1 MTDCPQVA
9 TIIAPMPSP
18 SLPPAGSPPTPALRP
33 GWFPNS
39 RVPRTKLGRL
49 TALLALLRVLLFAG
63 QAAFSA
69 GATTSGLQS
78 LGNLV
83 TTLLVILLLLLGL
96 RHARG
101 GLIWR
106 LRNRLLVTYI
116 FIGVVPVLLVVL
128 MAGIAAYLLTGQ
140 FAIFLATDDIKAAVN
155 ILEAATSTAAAEMA
169 NDLQQGNGP
178 SEDFSKDAGEFGL
191 GGRFAA
197 AAVTAVDGG
206 QKYLLH
212 GAKPLEVP
220 PWVHGNFSGVVVER
234 GSSLSLRVVTS
245 MPVGAGKI
253 TVLSSALLD
262 AAQLTEI
269 SRNLGEITV
278 YPGAEVHIESSGK
291 LSAQNRD
298 GGGPVILRPARG
310 EDGKPSGIS
319 GGSLAAPVQLLDR
332 EVSFPTVIPVTD
344 WETGKERNVV
354 IVVKTRVSSLYARLF
369 TNFTKFAE
377 IIKVLLVVVAVLF
390 AGIEAV
396 ALIVGFKLTRTITGS
411 VENLYVATESI
422 NRGDLGHRIAVK
434 SKDQLAA
441 LETSFNSMSGSL
453 ERLLEEQ
460 KEKER
465 LESELAIAHEV
476 QATLFP
482 RDIQPM
488 RSLELHGVCK
498 PARTVS
504 GDYYD
509 FLSFGNERLGIAVGD
524 ISGKGISAALLMANI
539 HSAVRVYEFGQTPA
553 AQDMTVANRVPSIR
567 TAAGAGD
574 TPEILSNKGMASPS
588 EVLWLLNRHLYHSTS
603 EEKYMTL
610 FLGVYDGNSRNLTYS
625 NAGHLPPIL
634 IAVDG
639 SIRRL
644 DAGGLVIGLFDNV
657 SHEEQTVQ
665 LGRGEI
671 LLAFSDGVT
680 EPENEFGEF
689 GEERLIK
696 LVRENRH
703 LSLARIAEIVTTTV
717 DEWIGG
723 AERPDDV
730 TVVLARVV

>member
-1 MTDCPQVA
+1 MGQ
-9 TIIAPMPSP
+9 
-18 SLPPAGSPPTPALRP
+18 
-33 GWFPNS
+33 
-39 RVPRTKLGRL
+39 
-49 TALLALLRVLLFAG
+49 TAL
-63 QAAFSA
+63 AAM
-69 GATTSGLQS
+69 QS
-78 LGNLV
+78 LANMV
-83 TTLLVILLLLLGL
+83 TTLLVILLLALAVQ
-96 RHARG
+96 HARG
-101 GLIWR
+101 GLLWR

-128 MAGIAAYLLTGQ
+128 MAGIAGYLLAGQ
-140 FAIFLATDDIKAAVN
+140 FAIFLATDDIKSAVK

-178 SEDFSKDAGEFGL
+178 NDVSKEIGEFGL
-191 GGRFAA
+191 GGRFGE
-197 AAVTAVDGG
+197 AAVTAVDRG

-212 GAKPLEVP
+212 GDRPLDP
-220 PWVHGNFSGVVVER
+220 PAWIRGNFSGVVVEK
-234 GSSLSLRVVTS
+234 GVTLSMRVVTS
-245 MPVGAGKI
+245 MPVGAGKV
-253 TVLSSALLD
+253 TVISSAPLD
-262 AAQLTEI
+262 AAQLNEI
-269 SRNLGEITV
+269 SKNLGEITM
-278 YPGAEVHIESSGK
+278 YPGAEVHIGGSGK
-291 LSAQNRD
+291 LSTRD
-298 GGGPVILRPARG
+298 PTPGDPIVLGPPAAAGGKA
-310 EDGKPSGIS
+310 SGIPQGIH
-319 GGSLAAPVQLLDR
+319 GGSLAPPVHFLDC
-332 EVSFPTVIPVTD
+332 EVSLPTVIPVTD
-344 WETGKERNVV
+344 WQTGKERNVV
-354 IVVKTRVSSLYARLF
+354 VVVTTRGSLLYSRLF

-377 IIKVLLVVVAVLF
+377 IFKVLLLAVALLF
-390 AGIEAV
+390 GFIETL
-396 ALIVGFKLTRTITGS
+396 ALIVGFNLTRTITGS
-411 VENLYVATESI
+411 VENLYVATQSI
-422 NRGDLGHRIAVK
+422 NRGDLGHRIEVK

-509 FLSFGNERLGIAVGD
+509 FLSFGDERLGIAVGD

-539 HSAVRVYEFGQTPA
+539 HSAVRVYEFGQVPV
-553 AQDMTVANRVPSIR
+553 AQEMSSTHRVPSGR
-567 TAAGAGD
+567 TMVAGEM
-574 TPEILSNKGMASPS
+574 PEILSNKGMASPS

-610 FLGVYDGNSRNLTYS
+610 FLGVYDGKSRKLTYS

-634 IAVDG
+634 MALDG

-644 DAGGLVIGLFDNV
+644 DAGGLVIGLFDNI

-665 LGRGEI
+665 LGQGEI

-703 LSLARIAEIVTTTV
+703 LTLARISEIITTTV
-717 DEWIGG
+717 DEWIG
-723 AERPDDV
+723 AVERPDDV
-730 TVVLARVV
+730 TVVLARVL

>member
-1 MTDCPQVA
+1 M
-9 TIIAPMPSP
+9 
-18 SLPPAGSPPTPALRP
+18 
-33 GWFPNS
+33 
-39 RVPRTKLGRL
+39 
-49 TALLALLRVLLFAG
+49 LLFAA
-63 QAAFSA
+63 QEMLST
-69 GATTSGLQS
+69 GATAAGLQS
-78 LGNLV
+78 LANLV
-83 TTLLVILLLLLGL
+83 TTLLVILLLALAVQ
-96 RHARG
+96 HARG
-101 GLIWR
+101 ALIWR

-128 MAGIAAYLLTGQ
+128 MAGIAGYLLTGQ
-140 FAIFLATDDIKAAVN
+140 FAIFLATDDIKSAVK

-178 SEDFSKDAGEFGL
+178 HEDFSKDAGEFGL

-197 AAVTAVDGG
+197 AAVTAVDGR

-212 GAKPLEVP
+212 GDRPLEIP
-220 PWVHGNFSGVVVER
+220 PWINGNFSGVAVEK

-245 MPVGAGKI
+245 MPVGAGKV
-253 TVLSSALLD
+253 TVISSAPLD
-262 AAQLTEI
+262 ATQLTEI
-269 SRNLGEITV
+269 SKNLGEITV
-278 YPGAEVHIESSGK
+278 YPGAEVHIEGSGK
-291 LSAQNRD
+291 LSTQNPNSGD
-298 GGGPVILRPARG
+298 PTGLGPGFGNRRKPA
-310 EDGKPSGIS
+310 GIH
-319 GGSLAAPVQLLDR
+319 GGSLAAPVQFLDR

-354 IVVKTRVSSLYARLF
+354 IVVKTRGSLLYSRLF

-377 IIKVLLVVVAVLF
+377 VIKVLLIAVALLF
-390 AGIEAV
+390 ACIEAL

-476 QATLFP
+476 QSTLFP

-539 HSAVRVYEFGQTPA
+539 HSAVRVYEFGQVPA
-553 AQDMTVANRVPSIR
+553 AQDMSVAHRVPVMR
-567 TAAGAGD
+567 TVLAGEA
-574 TPEILSNKGMASPS
+574 PEILSNKGMASPS

-634 IAVDG
+634 IALDG

-665 LGRGEI
+665 LGQGEI

-703 LSLARIAEIVTTTV
+703 LSLARISEIVTTTV
-717 DEWIGG
+717 DEWIGV